1 MAIDT
6 VVTDPSL
13 KAVLIASREARQQ
26 AIDLLTLTSSPTT
39 AALPPA
45 TAALQISKQQKLLNG
60 YLAQLRGLQ
69 RQATFGARDIK
80 AQTAEARQE
89 VDRLHLQL
97 QNLYYEQR
105 HLQGEIAACEAYD
118 HKYLELPLI
127 PESEFLALFPAHVGA
142 DEEALMA
149 ARIEHEHAE
158 REALEQQRQGL
169 LKMKQGLIADNKRR
183 KEDLASLDKQL
194 ENFIDAAKPIQ
205 KTLEKRYDGQMYVH
219 AIGMRNGSSG
229 AGHTAQ
235 EEALGYGPHQTSVAG
250 NSPPRKQP
258 SRHHTTSFPRNPI
271 PRPGSERAQPKT
283 DPRPTKHEN
292 KILAAS
298 SEHLLSHPQVIHS
311 ALAISAWLHGAKQVV
326 RGLARRNTQYPGR
339 PRAERGQD
347 AD

>member
-13 KAVLIASREARQQ
+13 KAVLTASREARQQ
-26 AIDLLTLTSSPTT
+26 AIDLLTLTSSPSTS
-39 AALPPA
+39 AQPPS
-45 TAALQISKQQKLLNG
+45 ALQISKQQKLLNG

-69 RQATFGARDIK
+69 RQATFGARDTK

-127 PESEFLALFPAHVGA
+127 PESEFLTLFPAHVGK

-205 KTLEKRYDGQMYVH
+205 KTLEKV
-219 AIGMRNGSSG
+219 
-229 AGHTAQ
+229 
-235 EEALGYGPHQTSVAG
+235 
-250 NSPPRKQP
+250 
-258 SRHHTTSFPRNPI
+258 
-271 PRPGSERAQPKT
+271 
-283 DPRPTKHEN
+283 
-292 KILAAS
+292 
-298 SEHLLSHPQVIHS
+298 
-311 ALAISAWLHGAKQVV
+311 
-326 RGLARRNTQYPGR
+326 
-339 PRAERGQD
+339 
-347 AD
+347 